1 MQMSGVGTPRP
12 AARPADAPWVL
23 RGRDVSYSGAAAGMS
38 VRWVGLSK
46 NKAVVEDFPGIG
58 RCATKA

>member
-1 MQMSGVGTPRP
+1 MGTPRP
-12 AARPADAPWVL
+12 VARPADAPWVL
-23 RGRDVSYSGAAAGMS
+23 LGWDVSYSEAAAGMS

-46 NKAVVEDFPGIG
+46 NKAVVEDFPGAG

>member
-12 AARPADAPWVL
+12 AARPADAPRAL

-46 NKAVVEDFPGIG
+46 NKAVVEDFPGAG

>member
-23 RGRDVSYSGAAAGMS
+23 LGWDVSYSEAAAGMS

-46 NKAVVEDFPGIG
+46 NKAVVEDFPGAG